1 MNRFI
6 LGELKMPIIRVE
18 MLDGR
23 SEEMKLSFIQDVTV
37 AVSHS
42 LKVNKEEVTVI
53 IENIKREN
61 WTKGGVHLQGK
72 EVRP

>member
-1 MNRFI
+1 
-6 LGELKMPIIRVE
+6 MPILRVE
-18 MLDGR
+18 MLEGR
-23 SEEMKLSFIQDVTV
+23 SEEMKLSLIQEVTV